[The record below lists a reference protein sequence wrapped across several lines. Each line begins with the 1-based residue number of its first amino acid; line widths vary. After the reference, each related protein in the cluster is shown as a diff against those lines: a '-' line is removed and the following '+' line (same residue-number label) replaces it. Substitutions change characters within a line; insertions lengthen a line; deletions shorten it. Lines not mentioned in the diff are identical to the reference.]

1 MGEEDGGLYPFR
13 GVDDPSDPTRSI
25 QCREDDLVRTQ
36 HGTGNPAG
44 AMNLSGGVDMF
55 MLS

>member
-1 MGEEDGGLYPFR
+1 VGEEDGGLYPFR